1 MLLQCTVCT
10 TAQPQTWL
18 VEDVPERVIPFSQHR
33 TYRWLEILHFPEAIK
48 ALRIYGIIRSLL
60 SSFIRKTQRR
70 DTQSLTKRRIKK
82 AAVDSPSLL
91 NITINPSQDNMCTI
105 MPAPILGQT
114 WTRLHSRW
122 SSSSRDIFD
131 KPPSKPLSCR
141 RMSEGRPS
149 SAASVK
155 ESHQED
161 PGTSKVRR
169 PHQSDSMWTSGGA
182 GTTTVRPPLLR
193 GKAFRWTSGGT
204 GTTTVRPP
212 LRRGKAFKRFLQGAC
227 RWTSSSRSALDR
239 VPTPAPAPHRMIVG
253 SSSVSAL
260 KPSVEMKDRDIF
272 EIAQM
277 ALCIFNVPGKPPASI
292 KSPVCCLPPRMTTH
306 APIITE
312 NALTPPTSMTPHS
325 PVVSK
330 RAYAA

>member
-1 MLLQCTVCT
+1 MYSLYHSSTPNVAGRRCAGTGH
-10 TAQPQTWL
+10 P
-18 VEDVPERVIPFSQHR
+18 I
-33 TYRWLEILHFPEAIK
+33 FPAPN
-48 ALRIYGIIRSLL
+48 LSMVRN
-60 SSFIRKTQRR
+60 SSFPRGNQGLKNIRYYTQPSFFFYQENSKKRHTISHKT
-70 DTQSLTKRRIKK
+70 KNKK

-149 SAASVK
+149 SATSVK

-212 LRRGKAFKRFLQGAC
+212 LRRGKAFKRYLQGAC